1 MVAKKRGNA
10 RKTPEI
16 VRFRGFEAMISFLAS
31 RYGCGGG
38 TLNILAPLGVSCG
51 EVSRD
56 LLSASQ
62 LTVILRDTHHRQKSK
77 VAQCATLLFW
87 LRRWDL

>member
-1 MVAKKRGNA
+1 M
-10 RKTPEI
+10 
-16 VRFRGFEAMISFLAS
+16 
-31 RYGCGGG
+31 
-38 TLNILAPLGVSCG
+38 NILAPLGVSCG